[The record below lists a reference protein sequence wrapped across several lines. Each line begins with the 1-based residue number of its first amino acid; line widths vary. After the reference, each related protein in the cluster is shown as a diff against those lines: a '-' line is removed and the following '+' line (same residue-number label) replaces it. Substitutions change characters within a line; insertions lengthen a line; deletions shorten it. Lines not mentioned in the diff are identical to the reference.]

1 MPVRAARTVPAA
13 VRTRRGGD
21 GQPGAMGDRSLQTAT
36 TFPERGA
43 VQAYL
48 RHVDR
53 FQKYRQQDRE
63 RAQAVTVGHGRL
75 SRQSRQPITTS

>member
-1 MPVRAARTVPAA
+1 MPIRAARTFPAA
-13 VRTRRGGD
+13 MCARRGGD
-21 GQPGAMGDRSLQTAT
+21 GQSGAMGDRSLQIAT
-36 TFPERGA
+36 TFPERGT

-63 RAQAVTVGHGRL
+63 RAQAVTVGHGRF